1 MIATIRGA
9 RGSVA
14 TPGPATVRYGGNTS
28 CVELLL
34 ADGTKVVLDAGT
46 GIRELGLRLA
56 ADRPPAPIHLLLTHL
71 HLDHVAGLPFFAPLW
86 DATAE
91 LHIWGL
97 RPPHESLED
106 AIARFMSPPLFP
118 VSISEVPA
126 RITFHDLPDGVW
138 TLGSAEVSAAPVRH
152 RGPTVGY
159 RVEEGGRSLVYIPD
173 HEPYAGPELLS
184 GFRLARDASILLHDA
199 QHFESEY
206 PAHSGWGHSS
216 VAHAVAFARRARAR
230 RLVLFHH
237 DPLHSDED
245 LELLEARA
253 AELWNGL
260 RPPELAREGM
270 RLTLGP
276 ARESPAT
283 GKDRGVTTVRPEA
296 GESIISAW
304 SKTTRSTG
312 G

>member
-1 MIATIRGA
+1 MIATIWGA

-34 ADGTKVVLDAGT
+34 ADGTTVVLDAGT
-46 GIRELGLRLA
+46 GIRELGLRL

-71 HLDHVAGLPFFAPLW
+71 HLDHIAGLPFFTPLW
-86 DATAE
+86 DARAE
-91 LHIWGL
+91 LHIWGP
-97 RPPHESLED
+97 RPPHESLD
-106 AIARFMSPPLFP
+106 AIARSMAPPLFP
-118 VSISEVPA
+118 VSIYEAPS
-126 RITFHDLPDGVW
+126 RITFHELPGEVW
-138 TLGSAEVSAAPVRH
+138 RLGSAGVSAAPVRH

-159 RVEEGGRSLVYIPD
+159 RIEEAGRSLVYIPD

-199 QHFESEY
+199 QYFESEY
-206 PAHSGWGHSS
+206 PAHIGWGHSS

-245 LELLEARA
+245 LALLEARA
-253 AELWNGL
+253 AQLWNGL

-270 RLTLGP
+270 RLTLGSTRVSLP
-276 ARESPAT
+276 TRRD
-283 GKDRGVTTVRPEA
+283 KGVRRVRPQA
-296 GESIISAW
+296 GGSI
-304 SKTTRSTG
+304 TVLRSLSR
-312 G
+312 